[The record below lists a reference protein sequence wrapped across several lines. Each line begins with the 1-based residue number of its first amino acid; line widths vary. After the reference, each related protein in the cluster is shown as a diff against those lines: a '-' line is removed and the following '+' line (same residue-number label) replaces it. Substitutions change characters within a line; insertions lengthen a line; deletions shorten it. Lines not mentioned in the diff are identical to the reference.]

1 MAYYTNR
8 GMVVMDNNIT
18 DTAIVASAVS
28 APVWLQEVNLLAGIM
43 FAVVGTLI
51 GLVRLYYMI
60 KDRDK

>member
-1 MAYYTNR
+1 M
-8 GMVVMDNNIT
+8 NNNGL

-43 FAVVGTLI
+43 FAIVGTMI

-60 KDRDK
+60 KDRGK